1 MLGPHDS
8 RSPLRVLHVVPS
20 FYPALGYGGPI
31 HALYELCLAQVAAGR
46 SVRVLTS
53 DANGPSRL
61 RELSGRW
68 VSELGVPTFYAPVR
82 LGEDLAP
89 ALLTQLWREL
99 PSADLVHV
107 SGLWS
112 GTSLLGLLG
121 ATLTGK
127 PTVLTPHGSLMPWAL
142 AAGAGRRRKLT
153 VLRTLWPLFTRLGG
167 WHVSSSQ
174 EEAGLRQLMQHGHLP
189 SHTPIVQIENGLRPH
204 AAMTMPAPKPDPIS
218 PRPPQLVVLGRIVPI
233 KRIEL
238 AVSALHALRKTLPTA
253 RLTIAGPVPPSE
265 QAYFDTLRVQIDQLG
280 LSAAID
286 FPGLV
291 GPDHKAKLLAEATA
305 LWLTSHM
312 ESFGIVVLEALAA
325 GTPVIAVSS
334 TPWQLLDAQRVGHFV
349 EATPEAIASAT
360 LRLCQLSDAEQA
372 ELSVRCQQLV
382 ADRYTWPVLET
393 KLFAFYQAIRS
404 RK

>member
-1 MLGPHDS
+1 MPGSDDS

-53 DANGPSRL
+53 DANGPTRL

-68 VSELGVPTFYAPVR
+68 VYELGVPTFYAPVR
-82 LGEDLAP
+82 FGEDLAP
-89 ALLTQLWREL
+89 ALISRLSDEL
-99 PSADLVHV
+99 PACDLVHV

-112 GTSLLGLLG
+112 ITSLLGLSR
-121 ATLTGK
+121 ATLAGK

-142 AAGAGRRRKLT
+142 AAGSGRRKKLALLLA
-153 VLRTLWPLFTRLGG
+153 LRPLLAKLGG
-167 WHVSSSQ
+167 WHVSSHE
-174 EEAGLRQLMQHGHLP
+174 EEAGLRQLMAQGHLP
-189 SHTPIVQIENGLRPH
+189 THTPIVRIENGLRPQSIAKRTTPSASH
-204 AAMTMPAPKPDPIS
+204 ATQ
-218 PRPPQLVVLGRIVPI
+218 PRLVVLGRIHPI

-238 AVSALHALRKTLPTA
+238 ALSALAALRSQLPGA

-265 QAYFDTLRVQIDQLG
+265 EAYLATLHTQIAQLG
-280 LSAAID
+280 LSGAID
-286 FPGLV
+286 FPGLL
-291 GPDHKAKLLAEATA
+291 GPEEKTQLLSGATA

-325 GTPVIAVSS
+325 GTPVVAVEP
-334 TPWQLLDAQRVGHFV
+334 TPWQVLSEHHLGHFV
-349 EATPEAIASAT
+349 PASPPAIAAAT
-360 LRLCQLSDAEQA
+360 AALCQLSLPERS
-372 ELSVRCQQLV
+372 ELAQRCQQFV
-382 ADRYTWPVLET
+382 AAHYTWPVLEA
-393 KLFAFYQAIRS
+393 KLFAFYQAVRG